1 MPSKVI
7 NSAFLALTFTKCY
20 TIVPCYLGGGGG
32 VQDPLPSPKMDAWYC
47 GYYPTLYVLC
57 FFLKCIHLMKFNL

>member
-20 TIVPCYLGGGGG
+20 TIVPCYLGGGGRSRST
-32 VQDPLPSPKMDAWYC
+32 PLPQNGCLVLWILPNPICTMFFPKMHTFDE
-47 GYYPTLYVLC
+47 V
-57 FFLKCIHLMKFNL
+57 